1 MNAVKSLK
9 TVGLVLIG
17 NLVFSLGAAQ
27 AQEAVP
33 PSPENAVRK
42 ESVKNSPE
50 TVKTANETT
59 PQITPKTTPTP
70 AAKPEQI
77 AAASKTDV
85 QPPIKPK
92 SDEAEKPIDGKNL
105 SSEEAAVVAYYNNY
119 LTDYRLGPNDVIAV
133 EVFGQC
139 PDYCKESLTV
149 PPTARISY
157 PLIRGGVFVGGRTIE
172 DIEQEITKKLDEYII
187 EPKVTVTLV
196 KAMSARYSVMGKVA
210 TPGIRIMDRKV
221 SLSEAVA
228 EAGGVLKEGNRKKV
242 ALVRFNAQG
251 NLTRQDVDLAAI
263 ENGKAAMIYLAPGD
277 QVFVP
282 GKGFTIDT
290 VFKALDKVSLV
301 RLLLGSP
308 F

>member
-1 MNAVKSLK
+1 MKAVKSFRNI
-9 TVGLVLIG
+9 GLVLFGGLIFAG
-17 NLVFSLGAAQ
+17 GAA
-27 AQEAVP
+27 AQETAP
-33 PSPENAVRK
+33 TATPAQIARQEATK
-42 ESVKNSPE
+42 DATEK
-50 TVKTANETT
+50 VKTDETLKTGETT
-59 PQITPKTTPTP
+59 PENQVEPKTDAPKTEVQT
-70 AAKPEQI
+70 ANVKP
-77 AAASKTDV
+77 D
-85 QPPIKPK
+85 
-92 SDEAEKPIDGKNL
+92 DKNL
-105 SSEEAAVVAYYNNY
+105 SSEEAAVISYYNNY

-139 PDYCKESLTV
+139 PDYCKENITV

-157 PLIRGGVFVGGRTIE
+157 PLIRGGVFVGGRTLEAIE
-172 DIEQEITKKLDEYII
+172 DEITKKLDEYII

-196 KAMSARYSVMGKVA
+196 KAMSARYSVMGKVT
-210 TPGIRIMDRKV
+210 TPGIRVMDRKV

-251 NLTRQDVDLAAI
+251 NLTRQDIDLAAI
-263 ENGKAAMIYLAPGD
+263 ENGKAPMIYLAPGD

-282 GKGFTIDT
+282 GKGFTVDT

>member
-1 MNAVKSLK
+1 MKAVKFVKNLSLII
-9 TVGLVLIG
+9 VGG
-17 NLVFSLGAAQ
+17 LVFSFAAT
-27 AQEAVP
+27 AQE
-33 PSPENAVRK
+33 
-42 ESVKNSPE
+42 
-50 TVKTANETT
+50 TA
-59 PQITPKTTPTP
+59 PTPT
-70 AAKPEQI
+70 PEQI
-77 AAASKTDV
+77 ARQDILKNPSVQTKLGVPTDENKIVEPPAAAPKEAIQNAV
-85 QPPIKPK
+85 IKA
-92 SDEAEKPIDGKNL
+92 DDKNL
-105 SSEEAAVVAYYNNY
+105 SPEEAAVVSYYNNY

-139 PDYCKESLTV
+139 PDYCKESITV

-196 KAMSARYSVMGKVA
+196 KAMSARYSVMGKVT

-228 EAGGVLKEGNRKKV
+228 EAGGVTKEGNRKKV

-263 ENGKAAMIYLAPGD
+263 ENGKAPMIYLAPGD
-277 QVFVP
+277 QVFIP
-282 GKGFTIDT
+282 GKGFTVDT
-290 VFKALDKVSLV
+290 VFKVLDKVSLV
-301 RLLLGSP
+301 RLLMGSP

>member
-1 MNAVKSLK
+1 MKAVNLIKN
-9 TVGLVLIG
+9 VGLILVGGLIFVVG
-17 NLVFSLGAAQ
+17 TAAQ
-27 AQEAVP
+27 ETTAP
-33 PSPENAVRK
+33 TTTPEQIARQGTN
-42 ESVKNSPE
+42 KNSPE
-50 TVKTANETT
+50 NTKTDESEKPVEPTQEKKTELSVAV
-59 PQITPKTTPTP
+59 PKT
-70 AAKPEQI
+70 
-77 AAASKTDV
+77 D
-85 QPPIKPK
+85 IKLVEIK
-92 SDEAEKPIDGKNL
+92 VEDKIL
-105 SSEEAAVVAYYNNY
+105 TSEEAAVFSYYNNY
-119 LTDYRLGPNDVIAV
+119 LTDYRLGANDVIAV

-139 PDYCKESLTV
+139 PDYCKENITV

-157 PLIRGGVFVGGRTIE
+157 PLIRGGVFVGGRTID

-196 KAMSARYSVMGKVA
+196 KAMSARYSVMGKVT
-210 TPGIRIMDRKV
+210 TPGIRVMDRKV
-221 SLSEAVA
+221 SLSEAIA

-251 NLTRQDVDLAAI
+251 GLTRQDIDLAAI
-263 ENGKAAMIYLAPGD
+263 ENGKAPVVYLAPGD

-282 GKGFTIDT
+282 GKGFTVDT

>member
-1 MNAVKSLK
+1 MKAVKSFK
-9 TVGLVLIG
+9 NIGLAIIG
-17 NLVFSLGAAQ
+17 GLVFSLGVT
-27 AQEAVP
+27 AQETAP
-33 PSPENAVRK
+33 TAAPAQIARQGTAKDSTEK
-42 ESVKNSPE
+42 IKSDESVKTGE
-50 TVKTANETT
+50 TAHENKAEPNADA
-59 PQITPKTTPTP
+59 P
-70 AAKPEQI
+70 
-77 AAASKTDV
+77 KTDV
-85 QPPIKPK
+85 QTANAKP
-92 SDEAEKPIDGKNL
+92 DDKNL
-105 SSEEAAVVAYYNNY
+105 SSEEAAVISYYNNY
-119 LTDYRLGPNDVIAV
+119 LTDYKLGPNDIIAV

-139 PDYCKESLTV
+139 PDYCKENITV

-157 PLIRGGVFVGGRTIE
+157 PLIRGGVFVGGRTLEAIE
-172 DIEQEITKKLDEYII
+172 DEITKKLDEYII

-196 KAMSARYSVMGKVA
+196 KAMSARYSVMGKVT

-263 ENGKAAMIYLAPGD
+263 ENGKAPMIYLAPGD

-282 GKGFTIDT
+282 GKGFTVDT

>member
-1 MNAVKSLK
+1 MKAVLLVKNF
-9 TVGLVLIG
+9 GLILIG
-17 NLVFSLGAAQ
+17 GLIFSLGAA
-27 AQEAVP
+27 AQE
-33 PSPENAVRK
+33 
-42 ESVKNSPE
+42 
-50 TVKTANETT
+50 TQ
-59 PQITPKTTPTP
+59 PQPT
-70 AAKPEQI
+70 PEQI
-77 AAASKTDV
+77 ARQEPVKDSTEKIKTGETIKEVEPARENKVDPIADV
-85 QPPIKPK
+85 PKTNVQTAEIKTE
-92 SDEAEKPIDGKNL
+92 DKNL
-105 SSEEAAVVAYYNNY
+105 SSEEAAVITYYNNY

-157 PLIRGGVFVGGRTIE
+157 PLIRGGIFVGGRTIE
-172 DIEQEITKKLDEYII
+172 QIEEEITKKLDEYII

-196 KAMSARYSVMGKVA
+196 KAMSARYSVMGKVT
-210 TPGIRIMDRKV
+210 TPGIRVMDRKV
-221 SLSEAVA
+221 SLSEAIA

-251 NLTRQDVDLAAI
+251 TLTRQDIDLAAI
-263 ENGKAAMIYLAPGD
+263 ENGKAPVIYLAPGD

-282 GKGFTIDT
+282 GKGFTVDT

>member
-1 MNAVKSLK
+1 MKAVKFVKNLSLII
-9 TVGLVLIG
+9 VGG
-17 NLVFSLGAAQ
+17 LVFSFAAT
-27 AQEAVP
+27 AQE
-33 PSPENAVRK
+33 
-42 ESVKNSPE
+42 
-50 TVKTANETT
+50 TA
-59 PQITPKTTPTP
+59 PTPT
-70 AAKPEQI
+70 PEQI
-77 AAASKTDV
+77 ARQDILKNPSVQTKLGAPTDENKIV
-85 QPPIKPK
+85 EPTADAPKEAIQNAVIKA
-92 SDEAEKPIDGKNL
+92 DDKNL
-105 SSEEAAVVAYYNNY
+105 SPEEAAVVSYYNNY
-119 LTDYRLGPNDVIAV
+119 LTDYRLGPNDIIAV

-139 PDYCKESLTV
+139 PDYCKESITV

-196 KAMSARYSVMGKVA
+196 KAMSARYSVMGKVT

-228 EAGGVLKEGNRKKV
+228 EAGGVTKEGNRKKV

-263 ENGKAAMIYLAPGD
+263 ENGKAPMIYLAPGD

-282 GKGFTIDT
+282 GKGFTVDT
-290 VFKALDKVSLV
+290 VFKVLDKVSLV
-301 RLLLGSP
+301 RLLMGSP

>member
-1 MNAVKSLK
+1 MRAVEFLKSLSLIL
-9 TVGLVLIG
+9 VGG
-17 NLVFSLGAAQ
+17 LVFSTGAA
-27 AQEAVP
+27 AQE
-33 PSPENAVRK
+33 
-42 ESVKNSPE
+42 
-50 TVKTANETT
+50 TA
-59 PQITPKTTPTP
+59 PTPT
-70 AAKPEQI
+70 PEQI
-77 AAASKTDV
+77 AR
-85 QPPIKPK
+85 Q
-92 SDEAEKPIDGKNL
+92 EKPTASTVQIKSTEPAAENKTAEPTADAMKPAVQTAVIKVDDKSL
-105 SSEEAAVVAYYNNY
+105 SSEEAAVISYYNNY

-139 PDYCKESLTV
+139 PDYCKEGITV

-157 PLIRGGVFVGGRTIE
+157 PLIRGGVFVGGRTI
-172 DIEQEITKKLDEYII
+172 DAIEQEITKKLDEYII

-196 KAMSARYSVMGKVA
+196 KAMSARYSVMGKVT

-228 EAGGVLKEGNRKKV
+228 EAGGILKEGNRKKV

-263 ENGKAAMIYLAPGD
+263 ENGKAPMIYLAPGD
-277 QVFVP
+277 QIFVP
-282 GKGFTIDT
+282 GKGFTIET

>member
-1 MNAVKSLK
+1 MKAVKLAQ
-9 TVGLVLIG
+9 TFGLILAG
-17 NLVFSLGAAQ
+17 NLIFSLGAQ
-27 AQEAVP
+27 AQE
-33 PSPENAVRK
+33 
-42 ESVKNSPE
+42 E
-50 TVKTANETT
+50 TAPTATP
-59 PQITPKTTPTP
+59 PQIARQETAKDSTEKVKPEETPKPEET
-70 AAKPEQI
+70 AAEN
-77 AAASKTDV
+77 KTEKTEATLPLEDKK
-85 QPPIKPK
+85 Q
-92 SDEAEKPIDGKNL
+92 SDDKNL
-105 SSEEAAVVAYYNNY
+105 TSEEAAVISYYNNY
-119 LTDYRLGPNDVIAV
+119 ITDYRLGPNDVIAV

-139 PDYCKESLTV
+139 PDYCKDNITV

-172 DIEQEITKKLDEYII
+172 EIETEITKKLDEYII

-196 KAMSARYSVMGKVA
+196 KAMSARYSVMGKVT

-228 EAGGVLKEGNRKKV
+228 EAGGVLKEGNRKKI
-242 ALVRFNAQG
+242 ALVRYNAQG

-263 ENGKAAMIYLAPGD
+263 ENGKAPMVYLAPGD

-282 GKGFTIDT
+282 GKGFTVDT

>member
-1 MNAVKSLK
+1 MKAVKLVKKYSLI
-9 TVGLVLIG
+9 LVSS
-17 NLVFSLGAAQ
+17 LVFSLGAS
-27 AQEAVP
+27 AQE
-33 PSPENAVRK
+33 
-42 ESVKNSPE
+42 
-50 TVKTANETT
+50 TA
-59 PQITPKTTPTP
+59 PTPT
-70 AAKPEQI
+70 PEQI
-77 AAASKTDV
+77 ARQDV
-85 QPPIKPK
+85 LKNLPVQIKPTETATENKTAEPTADATK
-92 SDEAEKPIDGKNL
+92 SAVEIIAVKADDKNL
-105 SSEEAAVVAYYNNY
+105 SSEEAAVISYYNNY
-119 LTDYRLGPNDVIAV
+119 LTDYRLGPNDIIAV

-139 PDYCKESLTV
+139 PDYCKENITV

-157 PLIRGGVFVGGRTIE
+157 PLIRGGVFVGGRTI
-172 DIEQEITKKLDEYII
+172 DAIEQEITKKLDEYII

-196 KAMSARYSVMGKVA
+196 KAMSARYSVMGKVT
-210 TPGIRIMDRKV
+210 TPGIRTMDRKV

-228 EAGGVLKEGNRKKV
+228 EAGGILKEGNRKKV

-263 ENGKAAMIYLAPGD
+263 ENGKAPMIYLAPGD

-282 GKGFTIDT
+282 GKGFTVDT

>member
-1 MNAVKSLK
+1 MKAVNLMKNF
-9 TVGLVLIG
+9 GLVLVGGLIFA
-17 NLVFSLGAAQ
+17 VGAA
-27 AQEAVP
+27 AQG
-33 PSPENAVRK
+33 NAAPTPTPKQIARQ
-42 ESVKNSPE
+42 E
-50 TVKTANETT
+50 TVKTPENGKPNESKKAVEPVRETKAEL
-59 PQITPKTTPTP
+59 PS
-70 AAKPEQI
+70 AAPI
-77 AAASKTDV
+77 TDV
-85 QPPIKPK
+85 KPSEIKVEDK
-92 SDEAEKPIDGKNL
+92 IL
-105 SSEEAAVVAYYNNY
+105 TSEEAAVFSYYNNY
-119 LTDYRLGPNDVIAV
+119 LTDYRLGANDVIAV

-139 PDYCKESLTV
+139 PDYCKENITV

-157 PLIRGGVFVGGRTIE
+157 PLIRGGVFVGGRTID

-196 KAMSARYSVMGKVA
+196 KAMSARYSVMGKVT
-210 TPGIRIMDRKV
+210 TPGIRVMDRKV
-221 SLSEAVA
+221 SLSEAIA

-251 NLTRQDVDLAAI
+251 GLTRQDIDLAAI
-263 ENGKAAMIYLAPGD
+263 ENGKAPVIYLAPGD

-282 GKGFTIDT
+282 GKGFTVDT

>member
-1 MNAVKSLK
+1 MKAVNTARNIGLIL
-9 TVGLVLIG
+9 VGGLAFAV
-17 NLVFSLGAAQ
+17 GAS
-27 AQEAVP
+27 AQEIAP
-33 PSPENAVRK
+33 A
-42 ESVKNSPE
+42 
-50 TVKTANETT
+50 
-59 PQITPKTTPTP
+59 PT
-70 AAKPEQI
+70 PEQI
-77 AAASKTDV
+77 ARQQTVNNSPEK
-85 QPPIKPK
+85 IK
-92 SDEAEKPIDGKNL
+92 SDETVKAGESATEDKIESAADATQSEVKTVEVKVGDKTL
-105 SSEEAAVVAYYNNY
+105 TSEEAAVISYYNNY

-139 PDYCKESLTV
+139 PDYCKENITV

-172 DIEQEITKKLDEYII
+172 EIEGEITKKLDEYII

-196 KAMSARYSVMGKVA
+196 KAMSARYSVMGKVT
-210 TPGIRIMDRKV
+210 TPGIRTMDRKV
-221 SLSEAVA
+221 SLSEAIA

-251 NLTRQDVDLAAI
+251 GLTRQDIDLAAI
-263 ENGKAAMIYLAPGD
+263 ENGKAPVIYLAPGD